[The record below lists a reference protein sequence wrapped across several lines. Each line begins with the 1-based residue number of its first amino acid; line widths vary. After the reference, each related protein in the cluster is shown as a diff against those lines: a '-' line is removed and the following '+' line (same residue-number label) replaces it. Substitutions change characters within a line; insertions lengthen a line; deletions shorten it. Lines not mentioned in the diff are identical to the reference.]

1 MSEDPTAGIG
11 GTLGTRVAGLLANA
25 TVATRQKL
33 APHTAGVAQKV
44 LADFTN
50 HVSDEVQSVMGP
62 IWRSIATNPDT
73 PEEIRPLMHA
83 LGNMRG
89 QAWAWIGGTA
99 SGAALGAGL
108 IDLLNNL
115 LAPAILPLIAAD
127 PNAPLPPQDAASAEI
142 RGFGWT
148 GERYDLEWDAQA
160 GGIDRKRWRV
170 MQELSRAR
178 PTPEDVKNMLN
189 RRLLTYD
196 EARLAMRHLGY
207 EDVMARKLL
216 DFREEHLRPEVLA
229 DMVNRDVVSMEE
241 AEATAATHGVS
252 KRDFDRMV
260 LLGGEPLS
268 PQLLGEAFR
277 RGFIDRA
284 TYERGIVQGP
294 IRKEWF
300 PTLERLQ
307 FARMSTVDA
316 ADAVNQ
322 GHITLE
328 QGKQIAHENG
338 LDPDDFGI
346 IIKAAGQPPGIQ
358 FADEAFNRGFI
369 SSAQY
374 RKMFL
379 ESRIKN
385 EYLPL
390 LEQMRTRLIP
400 QETARLLYRQ
410 GVYTQDQALATLH
423 AHGFSPADAAAL
435 LALENTRSD
444 DNTRELTRSQIVDM
458 YEERMF
464 TSDEAIDM
472 LTGMGYSADDA
483 QAMLE
488 LADLQRLRK
497 FINNAVSKVHS
508 AYVTGKIDEIQASS
522 SLDSLG
528 IPNQSR
534 DDYMALWDIERTTV
548 TKTLTASQ
556 IRQAYGKQLIT
567 EENAL
572 TRLTSQGYD
581 LEDAQLF
588 LQLSA

>member
-1 MSEDPTAGIG
+1 MTENPVDSLG
-11 GTLGTRVAGLLANA
+11 GTLGARIAGLLGSAVVN
-25 TVATRQKL
+25 TRQKM
-33 APHTAGVAQKV
+33 APHQAGIAQKV

-62 IWRSIATNPDT
+62 LWRTIAENPET

-127 PNAPLPPQDAASAEI
+127 PNAALSPQDAAAAQI

-178 PTPEDVKNMLN
+178 PTPDDIRSMLN
-189 RRLLTYD
+189 RKLIDFET
-196 EARLAMRHLGY
+196 AKHHMKSLGY
-207 EDVMARKLL
+207 DDTVALKLL
-216 DFREEHLRPEVLA
+216 NFREVHLTPEVMS
-229 DMVNRDVVSMEE
+229 DMVNRDIISVEE
-241 AEATAATHGVS
+241 AGALAATFGVS
-252 KRDFDRMV
+252 KADFDRMV

-268 PQLLGEAFR
+268 VQLLGEAYR
-277 RGFIDRA
+277 RGFISKER
-284 TYERGIVQGP
+284 YEQGIIQGP

-300 PTLERLQ
+300 PTLEKLQ

-322 GHITLE
+322 GHLTLE
-328 QGKQIAHENG
+328 EGKRIAYENG
-338 LDPDDFGI
+338 LVPEDFAVI
-346 IIKAAGQPPGIQ
+346 IEGAGQPPGID
-358 FADEAFNRGFI
+358 FATEAFNRGFI
-369 SSAQY
+369 SDAEF
-374 RKMFL
+374 RTMFL

-385 EYLPL
+385 RYLPL
-390 LEQMRTRLIP
+390 LQQMRTRLIP
-400 QETARLLYRQ
+400 QETARLLFRN
-410 GVYTQDQALATLH
+410 GVYTEAQALATLH

-435 LALENTRSD
+435 LALEQTRSD

-464 TSDEAIDM
+464 TADEAVSM

-483 QAMLE
+483 QSMIE

-508 AYVTGKIDEIQASS
+508 AYVTGKIDEIEASS
-522 SLDSLG
+522 ALDSLG

-534 DDYMALWDIERTTV
+534 DDYMALWDIERTTIS
-548 TKTLTASQ
+548 KTLTASQ
-556 IRQAYGKQLIT
+556 IRQAYGKELIT
-567 EENAL
+567 LDNAL
-572 TRLTSQGYD
+572 SRLTAQGYD
-581 LEDAQLF
+581 MEDAQLF
-588 LQLSA
+588 LQLTA